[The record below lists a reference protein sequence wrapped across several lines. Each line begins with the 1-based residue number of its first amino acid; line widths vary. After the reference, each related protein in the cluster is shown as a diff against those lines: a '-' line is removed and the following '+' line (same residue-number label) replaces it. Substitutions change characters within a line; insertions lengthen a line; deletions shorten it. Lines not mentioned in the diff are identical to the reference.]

1 MNACAYP
8 NVRAIAR
15 TAVLAA
21 AVLVVLGVAP
31 VRPAL
36 AAPAGAI
43 DAMRGPTPLDE
54 EGRPPPLGNAE
65 NKDVRRNRAFPMQPP
80 TIPHKIDGYQV
91 DRNTNR
97 CMSCH
102 SRMRIEE
109 TRAIPIPATHYMDRD
124 GTLLGDV
131 STRRYF
137 CTQCHVTQDEVKPL
151 VDNLYQDFDAVRSTP
166 KTGAAAGAAK
176 KR

>member
-1 MNACAYP
+1 MKACAFP

-36 AAPAGAI
+36 AAPAGTI

-80 TIPHKIDGYQV
+80 TV
-91 DRNTNR
+91 R
-97 CMSCH
+97 
-102 SRMRIEE
+102 
-109 TRAIPIPATHYMDRD
+109 
-124 GTLLGDV
+124 
-131 STRRYF
+131 
-137 CTQCHVTQDEVKPL
+137 KPRL
-151 VDNLYQDFDAVRSTP
+151 
-166 KTGAAAGAAK
+166 K
-176 KR
+176 